1 MLYLN
6 LYALI
11 LSKNYLF
18 IIYDVFIC
26 IYLLHIFNFP
36 DNDEPLVSG
45 TGDVSK
51 ECNEVELESWKDVL
65 LKWATCKSPPARQ
78 LAILVKEG
86 IPEALRGEVWFR
98 LAKAD
103 LDPKLMDTY
112 RVLITKVFLIKL
124 LFKFKID

>member
-1 MLYLN
+1 M
-6 LYALI
+6 
-11 LSKNYLF
+11 
-18 IIYDVFIC
+18 
-26 IYLLHIFNFP
+26 
-36 DNDEPLVSG
+36 
-45 TGDVSK
+45 SK

-112 RVLITKVFLIKL
+112 RVLITKVINKNIVIIS
-124 LFKFKID
+124 KFSFYICSFSKINNFISTVL

>member
-1 MLYLN
+1 MCIEIAVYIFVFDN
-6 LYALI
+6 KYI
-11 LSKNYLF
+11 ISVINYNICLF
-18 IIYDVFIC
+18 TFS
-26 IYLLHIFNFP
+26 

-86 IPEALRGEVWFR
+86 IPEALRGEVWLR

-112 RVLITKVFLIKL
+112 RILITKVIYL
-124 LFKFKID
+124 L

>member
-1 MLYLN
+1 M
-6 LYALI
+6 
-11 LSKNYLF
+11 
-18 IIYDVFIC
+18 
-26 IYLLHIFNFP
+26 
-36 DNDEPLVSG
+36 VSG

-86 IPEALRGEVWFR
+86 IPEALRGEVWLR

-112 RVLITKVFLIKL
+112 RILITKVMQVFSSVFTLCSSLKYWLSIN
-124 LFKFKID
+124 

>member
-1 MLYLN
+1 MLFCICLYL
-6 LYALI
+6 LI
-11 LSKNYLF
+11 FY
-18 IIYDVFIC
+18 
-26 IYLLHIFNFP
+26 FP

-86 IPEALRGEVWFR
+86 IPEALRGEVWLR

-112 RVLITKVFLIKL
+112 RVLITKVILII
-124 LFKFKID
+124 FVVV

>member
-1 MLYLN
+1 M
-6 LYALI
+6 
-11 LSKNYLF
+11 
-18 IIYDVFIC
+18 
-26 IYLLHIFNFP
+26 
-36 DNDEPLVSG
+36 VSG

-78 LAILVKEG
+78 LAVLVKEG
-86 IPEALRGEVWFR
+86 IPEALRGEVWLR

-112 RVLITKVFLIKL
+112 RILITKVSNYDNLYLIFN
-124 LFKFKID
+124 FKCKIIKWQFKI

>member
-1 MLYLN
+1 M
-6 LYALI
+6 
-11 LSKNYLF
+11 
-18 IIYDVFIC
+18 
-26 IYLLHIFNFP
+26 
-36 DNDEPLVSG
+36 VSG

-103 LDPKLMDTY
+103 IDPKLMDTY
-112 RVLITKVFLIKL
+112 RILITKVLITNITNRAI
-124 LFKFKID
+124 FN

>member
-1 MLYLN
+1 MLHLIYYL
-6 LYALI
+6 I
-11 LSKNYLF
+11 
-18 IIYDVFIC
+18 
-26 IYLLHIFNFP
+26 

-78 LAILVKEG
+78 LAVLVKEG
-86 IPEALRGEVWFR
+86 IPEALRGEVWLR

-103 LDPKLMDTY
+103 LDPKIMDTY
-112 RVLITKVFLIKL
+112 RILITKVISIIMLFL
-124 LFKFKID
+124 